1 MYLNSVRNFIPC
13 AFPVSEPIFIP
24 QSGFRAINREFEQSV
39 GPADLTSISYPNEIF
54 DLNDEYNP
62 ITSTFTPKQDG
73 VYLIIASIGFF
84 PNVPASY
91 SARIF
96 ITINGEAV
104 VADNDFLSEELEIV
118 NLVSVSTIIKLD
130 AGSNVQVIAQ
140 ATADGKTVPEPLLGT
155 VDFMHFE
162 AARFPSPT

>member
-1 MYLNSVRNFIPC
+1 MNLNSVRNFIPC
-13 AFPVSEPIFIP
+13 AFPISESVLIP
-24 QSGFRAINREFEQSV
+24 QSGFRAINRELEQKV
-39 GPADLTSISYPNEIF
+39 GPADLTLISYPNEIF
-54 DLNDEYNP
+54 DLNNEYNP
-62 ITSTFTPKQDG
+62 ITSTFTPKQNG

-91 SARIF
+91 SARLF

-118 NLVSVSTIIKLD
+118 NILSVSTILKLS

-140 ATADGKTVPEPLLGT
+140 ATTDGNTVPEPLGGT

-162 AARFPSPT
+162 AVRFPFPT

>member
-1 MYLNSVRNFIPC
+1 MV
-13 AFPVSEPIFIP
+13 
-24 QSGFRAINREFEQSV
+24 
-39 GPADLTSISYPNEIF
+39 
-54 DLNDEYNP
+54 
-62 ITSTFTPKQDG
+62 
-73 VYLIIASIGFF
+73 FF
-84 PNVPASY
+84 PDVPASY

-118 NLVSVSTIIKLD
+118 NLVSVSTILKLP

-140 ATADGKTVPEPLLGT
+140 ATTDGKTVPEPLLGT